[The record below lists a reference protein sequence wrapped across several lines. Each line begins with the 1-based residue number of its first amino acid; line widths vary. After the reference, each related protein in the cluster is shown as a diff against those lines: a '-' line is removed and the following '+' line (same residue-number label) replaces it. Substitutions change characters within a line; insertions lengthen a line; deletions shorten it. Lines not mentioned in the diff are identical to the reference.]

1 MGIIKTLKM
10 RIFNLLTIGSAVNA
24 QYNDASTGSEL
35 TDAIFKSL
43 MFCHE
48 WINNAMTCDP
58 PKSKIPNYEFRFAK
72 VMKDAAWHVLAIKN
86 CNFPRAEDRYR
97 RSVRDSFS
105 EFPIDEAFSMGFE
118 ADYQSFIV
126 AYLSN
131 PAPFEFHPKMALPED
146 DLGSAE
152 GPLLRGRNGFLESDP
167 GSPDGPGSRGNS
179 EKRKLALQAKRCKGE
194 MTKLWGRDELNQCP
208 KLGSWQ
214 RRINGLIRTVSI
226 MQTVCTTKKPSY

>member
-1 MGIIKTLKM
+1 
-10 RIFNLLTIGSAVNA
+10 
-24 QYNDASTGSEL
+24 
-35 TDAIFKSL
+35 
-43 MFCHE
+43 
-48 WINNAMTCDP
+48 MTCDP

-131 PAPFEFHPKMALPED
+131 PAPFEFHPKMALTSNE
-146 DLGSAE
+146 LGSAE
-152 GPLLRGRNGFLESDP
+152 GPLIRGRNGFLETDP
-167 GSPDGPGSRGNS
+167 GNPDGTFQMGPFTTEDGRQPINNQSDGPGSRGNS

-194 MTKLWGRDELNQCP
+194 MNK
-208 KLGSWQ
+208 
-214 RRINGLIRTVSI
+214 
-226 MQTVCTTKKPSY
+226 